1 MDCGHASVLARLPD
15 EAPPLSDAFA
25 GMEGAYFSGD
35 AAGHAGL
42 TLSNGAMSMRLEGTM
57 GGVNY
62 RLVPVSEDVFM
73 FEPADAQGFST
84 GVLTADRVNGRV
96 SRFWLDTART
106 RNLTFSREI

>member
-1 MDCGHASVLARLPD
+1 MGDLLVAQH
-15 EAPPLSDAFA
+15 AFA

-42 TLSNGAMSMRLEGTM
+42 TLSNGVMSMRLEGTM

-84 GVLTADRVNGRV
+84 GVLTVD
-96 SRFWLDTART
+96 
-106 RNLTFSREI
+106 